1 MYKRQQI
8 ELAGGGSQSTGEK
21 MSDQARQWTWP
32 VGLVVYGVFACIASG
47 SAGAQSL
54 AAGSAQVYP
63 NRPVRMIVA
72 FPPGGGNDIIA
83 RLIGAR
89 LTPRF
94 GQQVV
99 IDNRGGASGIIG
111 TDIVARAAP
120 DGHTLLFVSVSHT
133 MNEAIRK
140 LPYDTLGS
148 FAPVALLGRGPN
160 VLVANP
166 NLPART
172 LPELIALAKSKPGKI
187 NYASTGVAG
196 MHHFGGELF
205 KDLAH
210 VNMVHVPYK
219 GGSAAMTELMAGRVH
234 VMFESMSSIIQ
245 HHRAGRVR
253 GLAVTSPK
261 RSSSYPDI
269 PTVAEAGVPGFDM
282 TVWAG
287 LITPVGIPKPV
298 LAKLNDAINKALASP
313 SLRERYAANGVDPVG
328 GTPEEFGAFI
338 KREVEK
344 YAAISKKI
352 GMKVD

>member
-1 MYKRQQI
+1 
-8 ELAGGGSQSTGEK
+8 
-21 MSDQARQWTWP
+21 
-32 VGLVVYGVFACIASG
+32 
-47 SAGAQSL
+47 
-54 AAGSAQVYP
+54 
-63 NRPVRMIVA
+63 
-72 FPPGGGNDIIA
+72 
-83 RLIGAR
+83 
-89 LTPRF
+89 
-94 GQQVV
+94 
-99 IDNRGGASGIIG
+99 
-111 TDIVARAAP
+111 
-120 DGHTLLFVSVSHT
+120 
-133 MNEAIRK
+133 
-140 LPYDTLGS
+140 
-148 FAPVALLGRGPN
+148 
-160 VLVANP
+160 
-166 NLPART
+166 
-172 LPELIALAKSKPGKI
+172 
-187 NYASTGVAG
+187 
-196 MHHFGGELF
+196 
-205 KDLAH
+205 
-210 VNMVHVPYK
+210 
-219 GGSAAMTELMAGRVH
+219 
-234 VMFESMSSIIQ
+234 MFESMSSIIQ